1 MLHLGDRARRPRRML
16 ASYTIFVATIFAS
29 LTACLLSPPAWAQGF
44 PNRPIK
50 IVVGPSPDVFARIVG
65 EHLQQAWGQPVI
77 VEPRPGA
84 GGKLAAACP
93 DLGSVTVKWRIRVHS
108 SLPSIADLS
117 LNLRSRY
124 KATGSNR

>member
-1 MLHLGDRARRPRRML
+1 MVHLGDRARRPRRML

-50 IVVGPSPDVFARIVG
+50 IVVGPSPDVFARILG

-77 VEPRPGA
+77 VEPRPC
-84 GGKLAAACP
+84 KC
-93 DLGSVTVKWRIRVHS
+93 GSRRPHAPVRHPHIHAQRGDEARV
-108 SLPSIADLS
+108 
-117 LNLRSRY
+117 LRSGEGIRGGLDHW
-124 KATGSNR
+124 T